1 MLHHLAEDLDQL
13 LNILYSSKLSLSLL
27 LQNINV
33 VLLISKFLL
42 EKTNNNYVLNLYPF
56 IYL

>member
-1 MLHHLAEDLDQL
+1 MLSHLAEDLDQL
-13 LNILYSSKLSLSLL
+13 LNILYSLKLSLSLL

-42 EKTNNNYVLNLYPF
+42 EKTNNNYVQNLYPF
-56 IYL
+56 I